1 MKQRIITAV
10 IAFFVLLP
18 VLIFSD
24 TFIFPLGLAVC
35 AVLSVWE
42 MFACVGLK
50 NAWLFT
56 APMYALGA
64 AFPFLIRYLPD
75 RDLIAP
81 IAICA
86 AVVWTLYA
94 FTVLIVSHG
103 KYPHEA
109 VCGASFSLLYI
120 FICVTAILFIHDCE
134 PGGKY
139 LYYICFLGA
148 WITDI
153 FAYFCGR
160 AFGKHKLIPDVS
172 PKKTVEG
179 SVGGTVFCILV
190 MVIFGFVVEK
200 LVSEISAN
208 LLIFA
213 VAGVLI
219 AVVSQI
225 GDLSMSVIKRKYGVK
240 DYGFLFPGH
249 GGVLDRFDSVI
260 AVSALLM
267 VFSLFFNFFEL
278 A

>member
-10 IAFFVLLP
+10 VAFFVLLP

-56 APMYALGA
+56 APMYVLGA

-75 RDLIAP
+75 RDLLAP
-81 IAICA
+81 VAICA

-94 FTVLIVSHG
+94 FTVLIFSHG
-103 KYPHEA
+103 KYPLEA
-109 VCGASFSLLYI
+109 VFVASFSLFYI
-120 FICVTAILFIHDCE
+120 FIGFNAILFIHDCE

-179 SVGGTVFCILV
+179 SIGGTVFCILV

-200 LVSEISAN
+200 LVPEISAN

-213 VAGVLI
+213 IAGILI

-240 DYGFLFPGH
+240 DYGFIFPGH

>member
-10 IAFFVLLP
+10 VAFFVLLP

-42 MFACVGLK
+42 IFACVGLK

-56 APMYALGA
+56 APMYVLGA

-75 RDLIAP
+75 RDLLAP

-94 FTVLIVSHG
+94 FTVLIFSHG
-103 KYPHEA
+103 KYPLEA
-109 VCGASFSLLYI
+109 VFVASFSLFYI
-120 FICVTAILFIHDCE
+120 FIGFNAILFIHDCE

-179 SVGGTVFCILV
+179 SIGGTVFCILV

-200 LVSEISAN
+200 LVPEISAN

-213 VAGVLI
+213 VAGFLI

-240 DYGFLFPGH
+240 DYGFIFPGH

>member
-10 IAFFVLLP
+10 LAFFVLLP

-56 APMYALGA
+56 APMYVLGA

-75 RDLIAP
+75 SDLLAP

-94 FTVLIVSHG
+94 FTVLIFSHG
-103 KYPHEA
+103 KYPLEA
-109 VCGASFSLLYI
+109 VFVASFSLFYI
-120 FICVTAILFIHDCE
+120 FIGFNAILFIHDCE

-179 SVGGTVFCILV
+179 SIGGTVFCILV

-200 LVSEISAN
+200 LVPEISAN

-240 DYGFLFPGH
+240 DYGFIFPGH

-267 VFSLFFNFFEL
+267 IFSLFFNFFEL

>member
-10 IAFFVLLP
+10 VAFFVLLP

-56 APMYALGA
+56 APMYVLGA

-75 RDLIAP
+75 RDLLAP

-94 FTVLIVSHG
+94 FTVLIFSHG
-103 KYPHEA
+103 KYPLEA
-109 VCGASFSLLYI
+109 VFVASFSLFYI
-120 FICVTAILFIHDCE
+120 FIGFNAILFIHDCE

-179 SVGGTVFCILV
+179 SIGGTVFCILV

-200 LVSEISAN
+200 LVPEISAN

-219 AVVSQI
+219 AVASQI

-240 DYGFLFPGH
+240 DYGFIFPGH

-267 VFSLFFNFFEL
+267 VFSLFFNFF
-278 A
+278 

>member
-10 IAFFVLLP
+10 LAFFVLLP

-56 APMYALGA
+56 APMYVLGA

-75 RDLIAP
+75 RDLLAP

-94 FTVLIVSHG
+94 FTVLIFSHG
-103 KYPHEA
+103 KYPLEA
-109 VCGASFSLLYI
+109 VFVASFSLFYI
-120 FICVTAILFIHDCE
+120 FIGFNAILFIHDCE

-179 SVGGTVFCILV
+179 SIGGTVFCILV

-200 LVSEISAN
+200 LVPEISAN

-240 DYGFLFPGH
+240 DYGFIFPGH

-278 A
+278 S

>member
-10 IAFFVLLP
+10 VAFFVLLP

-56 APMYALGA
+56 APMYVLGA

-75 RDLIAP
+75 RDLLAP

-94 FTVLIVSHG
+94 FTVLIFSHG
-103 KYPHEA
+103 QYPLEA
-109 VCGASFSLLYI
+109 VFVASFSLFYI
-120 FICVTAILFIHDCE
+120 FIGFNAILFIHDCE

-190 MVIFGFVVEK
+190 MVIFGIVVEK
-200 LVSEISAN
+200 LVPEISAN

-240 DYGFLFPGH
+240 DYGFIFPGH

-278 A
+278 T

>member
-10 IAFFVLLP
+10 VAFFVLLP

-56 APMYALGA
+56 APMYVLGA

-75 RDLIAP
+75 RDLLAP

-94 FTVLIVSHG
+94 FTVLIYSHG
-103 KYPHEA
+103 KYPLEA
-109 VCGASFSLLYI
+109 VFVASFSLFYI
-120 FICVTAILFIHDCE
+120 FIGFNAILFIHDCE

-179 SVGGTVFCILV
+179 SIGGTLFCILV

-200 LVSEISAN
+200 LVPEISAN

-240 DYGFLFPGH
+240 DYGFIFPGH

>member
-10 IAFFVLLP
+10 LAFFVLLP

-56 APMYALGA
+56 APMYVLGA

-75 RDLIAP
+75 RDLLAP

-94 FTVLIVSHG
+94 FTVLIFSHG
-103 KYPHEA
+103 KYPLEE
-109 VCGASFSLLYI
+109 VFVASFSLFYI
-120 FICVTAILFIHDCE
+120 FIGFNAILFIHDCE

-179 SVGGTVFCILV
+179 SIGGTVFCILV

-200 LVSEISAN
+200 LVPEISAN

-219 AVVSQI
+219 AIVSQI

-240 DYGFLFPGH
+240 DYGFIFPGH

>member
-10 IAFFVLLP
+10 VAFFVLLP

-24 TFIFPLGLAVC
+24 TFIFPIGLAVC

-56 APMYALGA
+56 APMYVLGA

-75 RDLIAP
+75 RDLLAP

-94 FTVLIVSHG
+94 FTVLIFPHG
-103 KYPHEA
+103 KYPLEA
-109 VCGASFSLLYI
+109 VFVASFSLFYI
-120 FICVTAILFIHDCE
+120 FIGFNAILFIHDCE

-179 SVGGTVFCILV
+179 SIGGTVFCILV

-200 LVSEISAN
+200 LVPEISAN

-240 DYGFLFPGH
+240 DYGFIFPGH

>member
-1 MKQRIITAV
+1 M
-10 IAFFVLLP
+10 
-18 VLIFSD
+18 
-24 TFIFPLGLAVC
+24 
-35 AVLSVWE
+35 
-42 MFACVGLK
+42 
-50 NAWLFT
+50 
-56 APMYALGA
+56 
-64 AFPFLIRYLPD
+64 
-75 RDLIAP
+75 
-81 IAICA
+81 
-86 AVVWTLYA
+86 VWTLYA
-94 FTVLIVSHG
+94 FTVLIFSHG
-103 KYPHEA
+103 KYPLEA
-109 VCGASFSLLYI
+109 VFVASFSLFYI
-120 FICVTAILFIHDCE
+120 FIGFNAILFIHDCE

-179 SVGGTVFCILV
+179 SIGGTVFCILV

-200 LVSEISAN
+200 LVPEISAN

-240 DYGFLFPGH
+240 DYGFIFPGH

>member
-56 APMYALGA
+56 APMYVLGA

-75 RDLIAP
+75 RDLLAP

-94 FTVLIVSHG
+94 FTVLIFSHG
-103 KYPHEA
+103 KYPLEA
-109 VCGASFSLLYI
+109 VFVASFSLFYI
-120 FICVTAILFIHDCE
+120 FIGFNAILFIHDCE

-179 SVGGTVFCILV
+179 SIGGTVFCILV

-200 LVSEISAN
+200 LVPEISAN

-213 VAGVLI
+213 IAGILI

-240 DYGFLFPGH
+240 DYGFIFPGH

>member
-10 IAFFVLLP
+10 VAFFVLLP

-56 APMYALGA
+56 APMYVLGA

-75 RDLIAP
+75 RELLAP

-94 FTVLIVSHG
+94 FTVLIFSHG
-103 KYPHEA
+103 KYPLEA
-109 VCGASFSLLYI
+109 VFVASFSLFYI
-120 FICVTAILFIHDCE
+120 FIGFNAILFIHDCE

-179 SVGGTVFCILV
+179 SIGGTVFCILV

-200 LVSEISAN
+200 LVPEISAN

-240 DYGFLFPGH
+240 DYGFIFPGH

>member
-10 IAFFVLLP
+10 VAFFVLLP

-35 AVLSVWE
+35 TVLSVWE

-56 APMYALGA
+56 APMYVLGA

-75 RDLIAP
+75 RDLLAP

-94 FTVLIVSHG
+94 FTVLIFSHG
-103 KYPHEA
+103 KYPLEA
-109 VCGASFSLLYI
+109 VFVASFSLFYI
-120 FICVTAILFIHDCE
+120 FIGFNAILFIHDCE

-179 SVGGTVFCILV
+179 SIGGTVFCILV

-200 LVSEISAN
+200 LVPEISAN

-240 DYGFLFPGH
+240 DYGFIFPGH

>member
-10 IAFFVLLP
+10 VAFFVLLP

-56 APMYALGA
+56 APMYVLGA

-75 RDLIAP
+75 RDLLAP

-86 AVVWTLYA
+86 AVIWTLYA
-94 FTVLIVSHG
+94 FTVLIFSHG
-103 KYPHEA
+103 KYPLEA
-109 VCGASFSLLYI
+109 VFVASFSLFYI
-120 FICVTAILFIHDCE
+120 FIGFNAILFIHDCE

-179 SVGGTVFCILV
+179 SIGGTVFCILV

-200 LVSEISAN
+200 LVPEISAN

-240 DYGFLFPGH
+240 DYGFIFPGH

>member
-10 IAFFVLLP
+10 VAFFVLLP

-56 APMYALGA
+56 APMYVLGA

-75 RDLIAP
+75 RDLLAP

-94 FTVLIVSHG
+94 FTVLIFSHG
-103 KYPHEA
+103 KYPLEA
-109 VCGASFSLLYI
+109 VFVASFSLFYI
-120 FICVTAILFIHDCE
+120 FIGFNAILFIHDCE

-179 SVGGTVFCILV
+179 SIGGTVFCILV

-200 LVSEISAN
+200 LVPEISAN

-213 VAGVLI
+213 VAGILI

-240 DYGFLFPGH
+240 DYGFIFPGH

>member
-56 APMYALGA
+56 APMYVLGA

-94 FTVLIVSHG
+94 FTVLIFSHG
-103 KYPHEA
+103 KYPLDA
-109 VCGASFSLLYI
+109 VFVASFSLFYI
-120 FICVTAILFIHDCE
+120 FIGFNAILFIHDCE

-240 DYGFLFPGH
+240 DYGFIFPGH

>member
-10 IAFFVLLP
+10 VAFFVLLP

-42 MFACVGLK
+42 MFAFVGLK

-56 APMYALGA
+56 APMYVLGA

-75 RDLIAP
+75 RDLLAP
-81 IAICA
+81 VAICA

-94 FTVLIVSHG
+94 FTVLIFSHG
-103 KYPHEA
+103 KYPLEA
-109 VCGASFSLLYI
+109 VFVASFSLFYI
-120 FICVTAILFIHDCE
+120 FIGFNAILFIHDCE

-179 SVGGTVFCILV
+179 SIGGTVFCILV

-200 LVSEISAN
+200 LVPEISAN

-240 DYGFLFPGH
+240 DYGFIFPGH

>member
-10 IAFFVLLP
+10 VAFFVLLP

-56 APMYALGA
+56 APMYVLGA
-64 AFPFLIRYLPD
+64 AFPFLIRCLPD
-75 RDLIAP
+75 RDLLAP

-94 FTVLIVSHG
+94 FTVLIFSHG
-103 KYPHEA
+103 KYPLEA
-109 VCGASFSLLYI
+109 VFVASFSLFYI
-120 FICVTAILFIHDCE
+120 FIGFNAILFIHDCE

-179 SVGGTVFCILV
+179 SIGGTVFCILV

-200 LVSEISAN
+200 LVPEISAN

-240 DYGFLFPGH
+240 DYGFIFPGH

>member
-10 IAFFVLLP
+10 LAFFVLLP

-56 APMYALGA
+56 APMYVLGA

-75 RDLIAP
+75 RDLLAP
-81 IAICA
+81 IAICT

-94 FTVLIVSHG
+94 FTVLIFSHG
-103 KYPHEA
+103 KYPLEA
-109 VCGASFSLLYI
+109 VFVASFSLFYI
-120 FICVTAILFIHDCE
+120 FIGFNAILFIHDCE

-179 SVGGTVFCILV
+179 SIGGTVFCILV

-200 LVSEISAN
+200 LVPEISAN

-240 DYGFLFPGH
+240 DYGFIFPGH

>member
-10 IAFFVLLP
+10 LAFFVLLP

-56 APMYALGA
+56 APMYVLGA

-75 RDLIAP
+75 RDLLAP

-94 FTVLIVSHG
+94 FTVLIFSHG
-103 KYPHEA
+103 KYPLEA
-109 VCGASFSLLYI
+109 VFVASFSLFYI
-120 FICVTAILFIHDCE
+120 FIGFNAILFIHDCE

-179 SVGGTVFCILV
+179 SIGGTVFCILV

-200 LVSEISAN
+200 LVPEISAN

-213 VAGVLI
+213 VAGILI

-240 DYGFLFPGH
+240 DYGFIFPGH

>member
-10 IAFFVLLP
+10 VAFFVLLP

-50 NAWLFT
+50 NAWIFT
-56 APMYALGA
+56 VPMYAIGA

-75 RDLIAP
+75 RGLLAP

-94 FTVLIVSHG
+94 FTVLIFSHG
-103 KYPHEA
+103 KYPLEA
-109 VCGASFSLLYI
+109 VFVASFSLFYI
-120 FICVTAILFIHDCE
+120 FVGFNAILFIHDCE

-179 SVGGTVFCILV
+179 SIGGTVFCILV
-190 MVIFGFVVEK
+190 MVIFGIVVEA
-200 LVSEISAN
+200 LVPEITAN

-213 VAGVLI
+213 VAGVLV

-240 DYGFLFPGH
+240 DYGFIFPGH

>member
-10 IAFFVLLP
+10 VAFFVLLP

-56 APMYALGA
+56 APMYVLGA

-75 RDLIAP
+75 RDLLAP

-94 FTVLIVSHG
+94 FTVLIFSHG
-103 KYPHEA
+103 KYPLEA
-109 VCGASFSLLYI
+109 VFVASFSLFYI
-120 FICVTAILFIHDCE
+120 FIGFNAILFIHDCE

-179 SVGGTVFCILV
+179 SIGGTLFCILV

-200 LVSEISAN
+200 LVPEISAN

-240 DYGFLFPGH
+240 DYGFIFPGH

>member
-94 FTVLIVSHG
+94 FTVLIFSHG
-103 KYPHEA
+103 KYPLEA
-109 VCGASFSLLYI
+109 VFVASFSLFYI
-120 FICVTAILFIHDCE
+120 FIGFNAILFIHDCE

-200 LVSEISAN
+200 LVPEISAN

>member
-10 IAFFVLLP
+10 VAFFVLLP

-35 AVLSVWE
+35 AVLSVRE

-56 APMYALGA
+56 APMYVLGA

-75 RDLIAP
+75 RDLLAP

-94 FTVLIVSHG
+94 FTVLIFSHG
-103 KYPHEA
+103 KYPLEA
-109 VCGASFSLLYI
+109 VFVASFSLFYI
-120 FICVTAILFIHDCE
+120 FIGFNAILFIHDCE

-179 SVGGTVFCILV
+179 SIGGTVFCILV

-200 LVSEISAN
+200 LVPEISAN

-240 DYGFLFPGH
+240 DYGFIFPGH

>member
-10 IAFFVLLP
+10 LAFFILLP

-56 APMYALGA
+56 APMYVLGA

-75 RDLIAP
+75 RDLLAP

-94 FTVLIVSHG
+94 FTVLIFSHG
-103 KYPHEA
+103 KYPLEA
-109 VCGASFSLLYI
+109 VFVASFSLFYI
-120 FICVTAILFIHDCE
+120 FIGFNAILFIHDCE

-179 SVGGTVFCILV
+179 SIGGTVFCILV

-200 LVSEISAN
+200 LVPEISAN

-213 VAGVLI
+213 VAGILI

-240 DYGFLFPGH
+240 DYGFIFPGH

>member
-10 IAFFVLLP
+10 VAFFVLLP

-24 TFIFPLGLAVC
+24 TFIFPLGLAIC

-56 APMYALGA
+56 APMYVLGA

-75 RDLIAP
+75 RDLLAP

-94 FTVLIVSHG
+94 FTVLIFSHG
-103 KYPHEA
+103 KYPLEA
-109 VCGASFSLLYI
+109 VFVASFSLFYI
-120 FICVTAILFIHDCE
+120 FIGFNAILFIHDCE

-179 SVGGTVFCILV
+179 SIGGTVFCILV

-200 LVSEISAN
+200 LVPEISAN

-213 VAGVLI
+213 IAGVLI

-240 DYGFLFPGH
+240 DYGFIFPGH

>member
-10 IAFFVLLP
+10 VAFFVLLP

-56 APMYALGA
+56 APMYVLGA

-75 RDLIAP
+75 RDLLAP

-94 FTVLIVSHG
+94 FTVLIFSHG
-103 KYPHEA
+103 KYPLEA
-109 VCGASFSLLYI
+109 VFVASFSLFYI
-120 FICVTAILFIHDCE
+120 FIGFNAILFIHDCE

-160 AFGKHKLIPDVS
+160 AFGKHKLVPDVS

-179 SVGGTVFCILV
+179 SIGGTVFCILV

-200 LVSEISAN
+200 LVPEISAN

-240 DYGFLFPGH
+240 DYGFIFPGH

>member
-10 IAFFVLLP
+10 VAFFVLLP

-42 MFACVGLK
+42 IFACVGLK

-56 APMYALGA
+56 APMYVLGA

-75 RDLIAP
+75 RDLLAP

-94 FTVLIVSHG
+94 FTVLIFSHG
-103 KYPHEA
+103 KYPLEA
-109 VCGASFSLLYI
+109 VFVASFSLFYI
-120 FICVTAILFIHDCE
+120 FIGFNAILFIHDCE

-160 AFGKHKLIPDVS
+160 AFGKHKLIPNVS

-179 SVGGTVFCILV
+179 SIGGTVFCILV

-200 LVSEISAN
+200 LVPEISAN

-240 DYGFLFPGH
+240 DYGFIFPGH

>member
-24 TFIFPLGLAVC
+24 YFIFPLGLAFC

-42 MFACVGLK
+42 MFTCVGLK

-56 APMYALGA
+56 APMYVIGA

-75 RDLIAP
+75 KSLLAP
-81 IAICA
+81 IALCA

-94 FTVLIVSHG
+94 FTVLIFTHG
-103 KYPHEA
+103 KYSLEA
-109 VCGASFSLLYI
+109 VFVASLSLFYI
-120 FICVTAILFIHDCE
+120 FVGFNAILFIHDCE

-139 LYYICFLGA
+139 LYYVCFLGA

-179 SVGGTVFCILV
+179 SIGGTVFCILV
-190 MVIFGFVVEK
+190 MVIYGIVVEA
-200 LVSEISAN
+200 LVPQITAN
-208 LLIFA
+208 ILIFA
-213 VAGVLI
+213 VAGVFV

-225 GDLSMSVIKRKYGVK
+225 GDLSMSLIKRRYGVK
-240 DYGFLFPGH
+240 DYGVIFPGH
-249 GGVLDRFDSVI
+249 GGMLDRFDSVI
-260 AVSALLM
+260 AVAAMLM
-267 VFSLFFNFFEL
+267 VFSLFFNFFEM

>member
-10 IAFFVLLP
+10 VAFFVLLP

-24 TFIFPLGLAVC
+24 TSIFPLGLAVC

-56 APMYALGA
+56 APMYVLGA

-75 RDLIAP
+75 RDLLAP

-94 FTVLIVSHG
+94 FTVLIFSHG
-103 KYPHEA
+103 KYPLEA
-109 VCGASFSLLYI
+109 VFVASFSLFYI
-120 FICVTAILFIHDCE
+120 FIGFNAILFIHDCE

-179 SVGGTVFCILV
+179 SIGGTVFCILV

-200 LVSEISAN
+200 LVPEISAN

-240 DYGFLFPGH
+240 DYGFIFPGH

>member
-1 MKQRIITAV
+1 MKKRIITAV
-10 IAFFVLLP
+10 VAFFILLP

-24 TFIFPLGLAVC
+24 TFVFPLGLAVC

-56 APMYALGA
+56 APMYLVGA
-64 AFPFLIRYLPD
+64 AFPFLIRYLPEKG
-75 RDLIAP
+75 LLAP

-94 FTVLIVSHG
+94 FTVLIFTHG
-103 KYPHEA
+103 KYPLES
-109 VCGASFSLLYI
+109 VFVASFSLLYI
-120 FICVTAILFIHDCE
+120 FVGFNAILFIHDCE

-139 LYYICFLGA
+139 LYYICFIGA

-179 SVGGTVFCILV
+179 SIGGTAFCILV
-190 MVIFGFVVEK
+190 MVIFGIVVEK
-200 LVSEISAN
+200 MVPEITAN

-213 VAGVLI
+213 VAGFLV
-219 AVVSQI
+219 AVVAQI

-240 DYGFLFPGH
+240 DYGFIFPGH

-260 AVSALLM
+260 AVSALLL

>member
-42 MFACVGLK
+42 MFACVGMK

-56 APMYALGA
+56 APLYVLGA

-94 FTVLIVSHG
+94 FTVLIFSHG
-103 KYPHEA
+103 KYPLEA
-109 VCGASFSLLYI
+109 VFVASFSLFYI
-120 FICVTAILFIHDCE
+120 FIGFNAILFIHDCE

-160 AFGKHKLIPDVS
+160 AFGNHKLIPDVS

-200 LVSEISAN
+200 LVPEISAN

>member
-10 IAFFVLLP
+10 VAFFVLLP

-56 APMYALGA
+56 APMYVLGA

-75 RDLIAP
+75 RDLLAP
-81 IAICA
+81 VAICA

-94 FTVLIVSHG
+94 FTVLIFSHG
-103 KYPHEA
+103 KYPLEA
-109 VCGASFSLLYI
+109 VFVASFSLFYI
-120 FICVTAILFIHDCE
+120 FIGFNAILFIHDCE

-179 SVGGTVFCILV
+179 SIGGTVFCILV
-190 MVIFGFVVEK
+190 MVFFGFVVEK
-200 LVSEISAN
+200 LVPEISAN

-240 DYGFLFPGH
+240 DYGFIFPGH

>member
-10 IAFFVLLP
+10 VAFFVLLP

-24 TFIFPLGLAVC
+24 TVVFPLGLAVC

-50 NAWLFT
+50 NAWIFT
-56 APMYALGA
+56 VPMYLIGA

-75 RDLIAP
+75 LAASVAIA
-81 IAICA
+81 A
-86 AVVWTLYA
+86 AVIWTLYA
-94 FTVLIVSHG
+94 FTVLIFAHG
-103 KYPHEA
+103 KYPVES
-109 VCGASFSLLYI
+109 VFVASFSLLYI
-120 FICVTAILFIHDCE
+120 FIGFNAILFIHDRE
-134 PGGKY
+134 PGGRY

-160 AFGKHKLIPDVS
+160 AFGKHKLIPAVS

-179 SVGGTVFCILV
+179 SIGGTLFCVLATVVF
-190 MVIFGFVVEK
+190 GSVVEA
-200 LVSEISAN
+200 LVPEITAN
-208 LLIFA
+208 LAVFA
-213 VAGVLI
+213 VAGLLI

-225 GDLSMSVIKRKYGVK
+225 GDLSMSVIKRNYGVK
-240 DYGFLFPGH
+240 DYGFIFPGH

-267 VFSLFFNFFEL
+267 VFALFFNFFESV
-278 A
+278 

>member
-10 IAFFVLLP
+10 VAFFVLLP

-56 APMYALGA
+56 APMYVLGA

-75 RDLIAP
+75 RDLLAP

-94 FTVLIVSHG
+94 FTVLIFSHG
-103 KYPHEA
+103 KYPLEA
-109 VCGASFSLLYI
+109 VFVASFSLFYI
-120 FICVTAILFIHDCE
+120 FIGFNAILFIHDCE

-179 SVGGTVFCILV
+179 SIGGTVFCILV

-200 LVSEISAN
+200 LVPEISAN

-240 DYGFLFPGH
+240 DYGFIFPGH

-267 VFSLFFNFFEL
+267 AFSLFFNFFEL

>member
-10 IAFFVLLP
+10 VAFFVLLP

-56 APMYALGA
+56 APMYVLGA

-75 RDLIAP
+75 RDLLAP
-81 IAICA
+81 VAICA

-94 FTVLIVSHG
+94 FTVLIFSHG
-103 KYPHEA
+103 KYPLEA
-109 VCGASFSLLYI
+109 VFVASFSLFYI
-120 FICVTAILFIHDCE
+120 FIGFNAILFIHDCE

-179 SVGGTVFCILV
+179 SIGGTVFCILV

-213 VAGVLI
+213 VAGILI

-240 DYGFLFPGH
+240 DYGFIFPGH

>member
-1 MKQRIITAV
+1 MKQRVITAIV
-10 IAFFVLLP
+10 AFFVLLP

-24 TFIFPLGLAVC
+24 TVLFPIGLAAC

-50 NAWLFT
+50 NAWILT
-56 APMYALGA
+56 APMYLIGA

-75 RDLIAP
+75 RSLLAP
-81 IAICA
+81 IAICV

-94 FTVLIVSHG
+94 FTVLIFSHG
-103 KYPHEA
+103 KYPLEP
-109 VCGASFSLLYI
+109 VLVASFSLLYI
-120 FICVTAILFIHDCE
+120 FIGFNAILFIHDCE
-134 PGGKY
+134 PGGRY
-139 LYYICFLGA
+139 LYYVCFLGA

-179 SVGGTVFCILV
+179 SIGGTVFCIV
-190 MVIFGFVVEK
+190 AMVVFGIVVEA
-200 LVSEISAN
+200 LVPEITAN
-208 LLIFA
+208 IAIFA
-213 VAGVLI
+213 VGGALI

-225 GDLSMSVIKRKYGVK
+225 GDLSMSIIKRKYGVK
-240 DYGFLFPGH
+240 DYGFVFPGH

-267 VFSLFFNFFEL
+267 AFSLFFNFFEL

>member
-75 RDLIAP
+75 RGLLAP

-94 FTVLIVSHG
+94 FTVLIFSHG
-103 KYPHEA
+103 KYPLEA
-109 VCGASFSLLYI
+109 VFVASFSLFYI
-120 FICVTAILFIHDCE
+120 FIGFNAILFIHDCE

-200 LVSEISAN
+200 LVPEISAN